1 MQLMLVLGIA
11 FAIVAVLFALQ
22 NNIPVAV
29 TLAVWHF
36 EGSLALVLLLAL
48 GLGVLITGLLSSPA
62 VIRRQWL
69 AARLRRRV
77 ADLER
82 EAAEWQARNRELAAE
97 VARSTLA
104 NADASNVDAEE
115 KPYVGMRALLAGD
128 DKTQG

>member
-1 MQLMLVLGIA
+1 
-11 FAIVAVLFALQ
+11 
-22 NNIPVAV
+22 
-29 TLAVWHF
+29 LAVWHF

-82 EAAEWQARNRELAAE
+82 EAVECQAQTRALAAE
-97 VARSTLA
+97 LARLSPPTA
-104 NADASNVDAEE
+104 EASRADAEE
-115 KPYVGMRALLAGD
+115 KPYVGMRALLAGEPDPRD
-128 DKTQG
+128 DSTRG